1 MKFTVI
7 SHACLYIE
15 HLGTRLI
22 IDPWFIG
29 SCYWR
34 SWWNYPEPANELIS
48 SLRPTHIYI
57 THLHWDHFHGPSLRA
72 LYQFNPVLLLPAS
85 PSSRMI
91 NDIKSDFKF
100 SNVKE
105 LRHGK
110 EYYIGKEFSLT
121 SYQFNLVNTDSAL
134 AIRAASTNLLN
145 ANDAKTF
152 GLSLKNILKR
162 YKSFDFVFRSHSSA
176 SGYPYCYP
184 EENIFSSQRMPSDFS
199 NDFIAFSEAANAKY
213 AVPFASS
220 HVYLHKDT
228 LKYNKYYNSPLL
240 VEQAHN
246 SLSTK
251 SNVVVM
257 PSGSSWSSQ
266 TGFNIINHDYTNIP
280 SDIKRMSELHAASL
294 EKEYHKNSNAKLRQQ
309 IIEKYFRGFVKS
321 AGFPFSRLRFGFF
334 AVSSLD
340 DLQGTLIIVDTRKL
354 TCVFE
359 ACVPFSTLL
368 LEDIKLDV
376 IIKVS
381 CSVLNDCASKSMF
394 NTFEPSKLLLIYERK
409 PGKASLLMMM
419 LALFENDMLPLWKIF
434 RARQFTVYASRIS
447 EFFDGFY
454 YIFITKCRRLPLYRL
469 WFKLPSPQSL
479 Q

>member
-15 HLGTRLI
+15 HLDTRLI
-22 IDPWFIG
+22 IDPWFLG

-48 SLRPTHIYI
+48 SIRPTHIYL

-72 LYQFNPVLLLPAS
+72 LYQFDPVLLLPMS
-85 PSSRMI
+85 PTSRMI

-110 EYYIGKEFSLT
+110 EYHIGKEFSLS
-121 SYQFNLVNTDSAL
+121 SYQFNPIFIDSAL
-134 AIRAASTNLLN
+134 AIRAGNTKLLN

-152 GLSLKNILKR
+152 GWSLKNILKR
-162 YKSFDFVFRSHSSA
+162 YQSFDFVFRSHSSA
-176 SGYPYCYP
+176 SSHPYCFP
-184 EENIFSSQRMPSDFS
+184 EENILTSQRMPSDFT
-199 NDFIAFSEAANAKY
+199 NDFIAFSEAANTKY

-220 HVYLHKDT
+220 HVYLHRDT
-228 LKYNKYYNSPLL
+228 LKYNQYYNSPLL

-246 SLSTK
+246 KLSTK
-251 SNVVVM
+251 SKAVVM

-266 TGFNIINHDYTNIP
+266 TGFNIINHDYTNIS

-294 EKEYHKNSNAKLRQQ
+294 EKEYYKCSDARLRQKG
-309 IIEKYFRGFVKS
+309 IEKYFKGFINS

-359 ACVPFSTLL
+359 ACVPFSTSL
-368 LEDIKLDV
+368 LEDFKLDL

-381 CSVLNDCASKSMF
+381 SRVLNDCTSKSMF
-394 NTFEPSKLLLIYERK
+394 NTFSASKLLLVYERK
-409 PGKASLLMMM
+409 RGKASQLFSM
-419 LALFENDMLPLWKIF
+419 LDLFENDMLPLWKILY
-434 RARQFTVYASRIS
+434 ARQFIVFTGRIL
-447 EFFDGFY
+447 ELFDAFY
-454 YIFITKCRRLPLYRL
+454 FIFIIKCRRLPLFRL
-469 WFKLPSPQSL
+469 WFRLPAS
-479 Q
+479 